1 MELANSRPK
10 RGLQDLPAAFR
21 PSLDRILLSERRIAA
36 LGSDVGPIDL
46 KSLRRFSPVASGRD
60 PRYTKRWRHALTN
73 WATSSVAKPLPSQE
87 SSLRRSLAPEDTWRL
102 FELWA
107 IIKLANSIGAVS
119 GSAVQLFS
127 IMPSEVAPVAR
138 IGAVELFWQYHHKD
152 AGDPEEAELSARS
165 ILTNYGID
173 AREDRPDV
181 VVVRDGR
188 TIGLLGEIQ

>member
-1 MELANSRPK
+1 MYLTELGDIERREAVT
-10 RGLQDLPAAFR
+10 LA
-21 PSLDRILLSERRIAA
+21 RILTETLA
-36 LGSDVGPIDL
+36 
-46 KSLRRFSPVASGRD
+46 
-60 PRYTKRWRHALTN
+60 
-73 WATSSVAKPLPSQE
+73 
-87 SSLRRSLAPEDTWRL
+87 APEDTWRL

-188 TIGLLGEIQ
+188 TIGLSRRNTVRAKTKGIRGLSMGCVK